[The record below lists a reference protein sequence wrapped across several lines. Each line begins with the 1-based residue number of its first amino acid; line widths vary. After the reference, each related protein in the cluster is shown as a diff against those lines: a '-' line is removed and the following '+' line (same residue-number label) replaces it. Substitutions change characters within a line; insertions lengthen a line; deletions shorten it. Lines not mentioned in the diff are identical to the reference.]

1 MDKRKVLIIDDEVN
15 FTKMVKL
22 NLEETGRFEVTILS
36 SVKDML
42 QIMRNFKP
50 DVILLDL
57 LMPGMGGI
65 EACDMLNDD
74 SIGQQVPV
82 IILSA
87 LDKPADKLNAY
98 KKGVVD
104 YLVKP
109 IESDELIS
117 RIEKVLQLKY
127 GS

>member
-1 MDKRKVLIIDDEVN
+1 MAAKKVLIIDDEEN
-15 FTKMVKL
+15 FTKIVKM
-22 NLEETGRFEVTILS
+22 NLEDTGKFEVMVLS
-36 SVKDML
+36 SARDML
-42 QIMRNFKP
+42 KTLRNFKP

-57 LMPGMGGI
+57 LMPGIGGI

-87 LDKPADKLNAY
+87 LDKPADKLKAY

-109 IESDELIS
+109 LESDELIL

-127 GS
+127 GA